1 MENYLSSNWLAI
13 TQGVLGLWM
22 VIIATFALSTWRRQI
37 KAQKQINFIDEL
49 TDAIHDF
56 LLSMPPPVN
65 SLRFAKIGIDCLSGI
80 HGEPDDI
87 KHPEAVAYIKRQGKS
102 TSENIQMQLASI
114 RPILSKIKSLAAK
127 GQIFGI
133 DNYSEC
139 QNACIML
146 ECSYNQIEAFS
157 LMIMNPDLNW
167 NNPVIQQ
174 SMDKVLSVDSEH
186 IESNLIEQN
195 SKFLTFAKQAY
206 SKILK

>member
-1 MENYLSSNWLAI
+1 
-13 TQGVLGLWM
+13 M

-37 KAQKQINFIDEL
+37 KAQKQIDFIDEL
-49 TDAIHDF
+49 TDTIHDYI
-56 LLSMPPPVN
+56 LSMPTPVH
-65 SLRFAKIGIDCLSGI
+65 SLRFAKIGIDCLAGI
-80 HGEPDDI
+80 HGEPADI

-102 TSENIQMQLASI
+102 TSENIQRQLVSI
-114 RPILSKIKSLAAK
+114 RPILSKMKSLAAK
-127 GQIFGI
+127 GQVFGI

-146 ECSYNQIEAFS
+146 EWSYNQIEAFS
-157 LMIMNPDLNW
+157 SMIMNPNLNW
-167 NNPVIQQ
+167 NNPVVQQ